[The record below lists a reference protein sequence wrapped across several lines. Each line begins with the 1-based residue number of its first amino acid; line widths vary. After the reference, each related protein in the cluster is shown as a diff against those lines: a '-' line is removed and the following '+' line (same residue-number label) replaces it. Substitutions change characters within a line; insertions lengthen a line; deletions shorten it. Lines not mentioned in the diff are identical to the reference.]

1 MLALGLLS
9 AFSDGCG
16 RDSQSG
22 SRPTVPNPSQGSNFV
37 VLSPSS
43 RYGIGATLRG
53 EGGAVTVS
61 QVGRGTPAEES
72 GLRVG
77 DVLLAVDGHD
87 AATLSLVG
95 VVTNLRGE
103 SGTVAT
109 LLIRRAGGTQ
119 SATNLSL
126 RIRRGTPLY

>member
-1 MLALGLLS
+1 M
-9 AFSDGCG
+9 
-16 RDSQSG
+16 
-22 SRPTVPNPSQGSNFV
+22 PKPSQGSNFV
-37 VLSPSS
+37 VLPPSS

-53 EGGAVTVS
+53 EGGTVTVS
-61 QVGRGTPAEES
+61 QVGLGTPAAES

-77 DVLLAVDGHD
+77 DELLAVDGHNT
-87 AATLSLVG
+87 ATLSLVG

-109 LLIRRAGGTQ
+109 LLIRRADSTQ
-119 SATNLSL
+119 PATNISL